1 MAFEALTE
9 KFSKVIKKIKGESHL
24 TEKNMDEMLK
34 EVRIALLE
42 ADVNYKVVK
51 DFVNNVKEKALGEK
65 VFDKLNPSEMVVK
78 IVRDELVNLLGSD
91 SCELVYNKNK
101 PTIILL
107 VGLQGSG
114 KTTTAGKLAL
124 LMKSKL
130 NKKVLLAACDVYRP
144 AAIDQLDQI
153 AKQINVPLINM
164 GTNVNPVD
172 IALKAK
178 EEAYNDHYDVLII
191 DTAGRLQIDETLMTE
206 LKNIKGK
213 VNPDEI
219 LLLTDAMAG
228 QDSVNV
234 AKKFN
239 EDLKLTGAIMSKMDG
254 DSRGGAALSIAH
266 VTGVPIKFIGT
277 GEKLSDLDIFHPDRM
292 AERILGMGDV
302 LTLIDKV
309 SENIDEKEA
318 KKSVKKMVEGNFTL
332 DDMLKQMKQV
342 QKLGSLGGLLKL
354 IPGMPKINDAQL
366 GAAEKEMKNFEV
378 IINSM
383 TPEERAHPEI
393 LKNSRK
399 VRIANG
405 SGKTNADVNKV
416 LKKYDQ
422 MKLMMKQMK
431 GKNGKFNMPNMSG
444 FGGKF
449 PY

>member
-164 GTNVNPVD
+164 GTNVKPVD

>member
-24 TEKNMDEMLK
+24 TEKNMDDMLK

-42 ADVNYKVVK
+42 ADVNYKVVR
-51 DFVNNVKEKALGEK
+51 DFVNGVKEKAIGEK

-91 SCELVYNKNK
+91 ACELTYNKNK

-114 KTTTAGKLAL
+114 KTTTAGKLAY
-124 LMKSKL
+124 LMKNKL

-153 AKQINVPLINM
+153 AKQINVPLINL
-164 GTNVNPVD
+164 GTKENPVN
-172 IALKAK
+172 IALEAK

-191 DTAGRLQIDETLMTE
+191 DTAGRLQIDEALMEE
-206 LKNIKGK
+206 LKNIKEK
-213 VNPDEI
+213 VIPDEI

-239 EDLKLTGAIMSKMDG
+239 EDLALTGAIMSKMDG

-277 GEKLSDLDIFHPDRM
+277 GEKISDLDIFHPDRM

-318 KKSVKKMVEGNFTL
+318 KKSVKKMVDGNFTL

-354 IPGMPKINDAQL
+354 IPGMPKVNDAQL
-366 GAAEKEMKNFEV
+366 SAAEKEMKNFEV

-399 VRIANG
+399 VRIAKG

-431 GKNGKFNMPNMSG
+431 GRNGKFNFPTGMNGKMP
-444 FGGKF
+444 F
-449 PY
+449 